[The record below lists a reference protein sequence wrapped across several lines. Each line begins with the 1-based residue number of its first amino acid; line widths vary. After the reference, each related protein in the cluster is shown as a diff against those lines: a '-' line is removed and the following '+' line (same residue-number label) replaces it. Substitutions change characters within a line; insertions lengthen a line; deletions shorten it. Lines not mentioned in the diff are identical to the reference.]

1 MCFVFVSL
9 LDRVFTLHTLSPPA
23 QLAAADDSDAVMLS
37 SDDDDGDAS
46 PRPSSSRRAKPRAAP
61 SLPPPH
67 TRARSSTPHSGAS
80 VSVEGA
86 DMDFVSDDDDDAD
99 ANHHSCRTGTGGA
112 LVARAADYT
121 GLTLKPD
128 ASARPLW
135 VCPDGRILLETFS
148 PVYRQATDFLV
159 AVAEPVC
166 RPAAVHEYALT
177 PHSLY
182 AAVSVGLSPAT
193 ITTVLQRLSKVDLP
207 PEVRRFVDAATGN
220 FGKAKLVLAH
230 NRFFVETAD
239 ARVAATLLADPTIR
253 DAAVGDAAVTAAA
266 AAAETAGPAI
276 AADVLAA
283 ADEAMEDG
291 GKGGGEEGG
300 ALAKAA
306 AADTPAPAAPPPPT
320 NQVYSFEIEA
330 SKVEHVKSRCLPGG
344 LNFPLL
350 EEYDFR
356 NDATNPDLDIVLKP
370 GVAHRPYQEKA
381 MAKMFGNGRARSGIV
396 VLPCGAGKSLVGI
409 TAAARV
415 RKSTLVLVTN
425 QVSVDQWAHQFKLW
439 TNMQDHN
446 VARFTADA
454 RESWTGDAGVTITTY
469 TMVAYSGRRSD
480 EAARVMDDISGR
492 EWGLILLDEVH
503 VVPAA
508 MFRRVVGIV
517 KAHAKLGLTA
527 TLVREDALIT
537 DLNFLIG
544 PKLYEAN
551 WLDLTRAGHIANVSC
566 AEVWC
571 PMTKEFHREYLRSA
585 NSARRPLL
593 YAMNPNKFAACALL
607 VDYHE
612 RVRRD
617 KAREEGGGVPV
628 WGRCVQRD
636 VSNSPSLPHPL

>member
-1 MCFVFVSL
+1 M
-9 LDRVFTLHTLSPPA
+9 PP
-23 QLAAADDSDAVMLS
+23 
-37 SDDDDGDAS
+37 
-46 PRPSSSRRAKPRAAP
+46 RRRARVCVDPP
-61 SLPPPH
+61 LPL
-67 TRARSSTPHSGAS
+67 RGCL
-80 VSVEGA
+80 G
-86 DMDFVSDDDDDAD
+86 
-99 ANHHSCRTGTGGA
+99 
-112 LVARAADYT
+112 
-121 GLTLKPD
+121 
-128 ASARPLW
+128 RPL
-135 VCPDGRILLETFS
+135 
-148 PVYRQATDFLV
+148 
-159 AVAEPVC
+159 
-166 RPAAVHEYALT
+166 
-177 PHSLY
+177 
-182 AAVSVGLSPAT
+182 PAT

-239 ARVAATLLADPTIR
+239 ARVAAKLLADPTIR

-283 ADEAMEDG
+283 ADEAMEEDG
-291 GKGGGEEGG
+291 RGGGEEGG
-300 ALAKAA
+300 ATALAKTA
-306 AADTPAPAAPPPPT
+306 AADTPAATPAPPT

-370 GVAHRPYQEKA
+370 GIAHRPYQEKA

-446 VARFTADA
+446 VARFTADV
-454 RESWTGDAGVTITTY
+454 RESWTGGAGVTITTY

-480 EAARVMDDISGR
+480 EAARVMDDIAGR

-571 PMTKEFHREYLRSA
+571 PMTKEFHREYLRTA

-617 KAREEGGGVPV
+617 KVREEGSTHNSVVGESVCESTGVSKLTSFPPPTPSRSSSSPTTSSPCASTPSACAAPSSMAAPGTRSARAC
-628 WGRCVQRD
+628 WRASKQTPPSTPCFCPKWATTRSTFQRRMY
-636 VSNSPSLPHPL
+636 